1 MITKT
6 HLQSIISKY
15 YMEGLIDS
23 AKWTI
28 KDNQLSINFISPNKN
43 LVGNVTV
50 SNFDFRDADLG
61 IFDTTKLNKLIAI
74 TSKNLQLETVKS
86 GKTFTKLIISD
97 NQFTVNYSLADTMLI
112 SKVPQVDEPNYEIEA
127 SLSNDDLMAIIKA
140 KTALVDVETVN
151 IKSYS
156 SIEGNQQLE
165 LVFGNS
171 DDYSNK
177 ISYYIQQISKYEA
190 HRDFN
195 IFYNSELLKLVMNA
209 NKEVSRGKLFLSL
222 SGLIKLEFENDDIKS
237 TYFLVQN
244 ESH

>member
-1 MITKT
+1 
-6 HLQSIISKY
+6 
-15 YMEGLIDS
+15 MEGLIDS

-50 SNFDFRDADLG
+50 SNFNFRDADLG

-151 IKSYS
+151 IKPYS

>member
-6 HLQSIISKY
+6 YLQSIISKY

-23 AKWTI
+23 VKWVI

-43 LVGNVTV
+43 LVGNVTI
-50 SNFDFRDADLG
+50 SNFNFRDAELG
-61 IFDTTKLNKLIAI
+61 IFDTTKLNKLLAI
-74 TSKNLQLETVKS
+74 TSKDLKLETIKS

-112 SKVPQVDEPNYEIEA
+112 SKVPQVEEPDYEIEA

-140 KTALVDVETVN
+140 KTALTDIETVN
-151 IKSYS
+151 IKPHS
-156 SIEGNQQLE
+156 SIEGNQHLE
-165 LVFGNS
+165 LTFGNN

-177 ISYYIQQISKYEA
+177 ISYYIQQISKYNV
-190 HRDFN
+190 HKNFN

-222 SGLIKLEFENDDIKS
+222 NGLIKLEFENNDIKS